1 MNHKSSG
8 YCNIKQITLDT
19 EASVDA
25 EALDVVYAKNELNQA
40 LIEWHPTETSVDE
53 VQKDQNVAKEDFL

>member
-8 YCNIKQITLDT
+8 YCKT
-19 EASVDA
+19 
-25 EALDVVYAKNELNQA
+25 ELNQA

-53 VQKDQNVAKEDFL
+53 VEQDQNVAKGDFL

>member
-53 VQKDQNVAKEDFL
+53 V